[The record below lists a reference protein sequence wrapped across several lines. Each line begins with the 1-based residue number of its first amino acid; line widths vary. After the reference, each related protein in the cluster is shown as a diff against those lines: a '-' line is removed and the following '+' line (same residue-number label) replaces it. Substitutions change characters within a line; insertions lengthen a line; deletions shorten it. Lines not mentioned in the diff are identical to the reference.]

1 MAFKAFRRSPFNHS
15 HENKVFNDLYDLL
28 SEQWKDRDDDLY
40 LFGNFFVAGKEFD
53 ALIVKN
59 NAIIIVDF
67 KNFGG
72 DLEFSENGVW
82 KCDGL
87 TVKGGNSRN
96 PFLQLRSNKFALLEY
111 VKGGHVELLSKPNLG
126 HIAGLVV
133 FHQPINFDDNQIPQQ
148 IKGWFHVCDFDHALR
163 TIDGI
168 ASAEINLPVFDLEAF
183 AEAFGTD
190 EYCPDGKLKTKSLR
204 PLQAA
209 DDGAF
214 TPLGAEEDALEKFYE
229 WVKSDKNVYLLK
241 GMVSTGKRTL
251 LHQFSRYFEQQN
263 QSTLLIAP
271 NARLAKKYTSLGI
284 GEFVSIYQ
292 VLYSNVSDE
301 TVQKSNGVEL
311 AKYPIKLT
319 NEELEGKVL
328 IFVDAH
334 LISNN
339 YFDLENAILGTGHIV
354 NDLLSVFGDK
364 PPKTVA
370 IGDPYQLSRGKL
382 DECLLVGNG
391 LKEFGLSLVEV
402 HLEQQIES
410 EPEDLHAFQFEIA
423 QQIELQQHSSLP
435 YSETEHV
442 KILENDPNI
451 GIEITSAPYQAVYLT
466 GLNSTAHKVNLAA
479 KQKVLKQV
487 NPNVL
492 NVGDLVDFH
501 TSTPVVSNN
510 GDLSEE
516 AFDWVQSGDIAR
528 VTQVS
533 PHVQTIE
540 FTLKGRDAPTM
551 IRIGEFSCSVAK
563 LGKVRIKYL
572 VDYLEAEKPELSSDQ
587 VLVLSIL
594 ARQDVENRFQDLKA
608 EVKRLKEEKS
618 ERYKIEKK
626 KYTELVNRLLK
637 NSPLLN
643 IGKIRYAYA
652 MTVHRA
658 QGRVWEKVYL
668 DASRGPSGDS
678 ITNDG
683 YFRFLYTATTCTESI
698 VGLLKYPKL
707 TPLYS
712 AQFMP
717 NQNCKIG
724 AFSLSEGFDYE
735 IPDEQT
741 LEDFSPPVGFD
752 SPVNELKALSYA
764 IAQKIG
770 STAWHVKE
778 VKQHSYQELYS
789 FVHSSGVEIRVRF
802 TYDKHV
808 KVKTLVFVDESK
820 EPKLS
825 QDLKEVLTSSP
836 KLKNVRLDKALQQI
850 KSSFEAY
857 GYSVISASER
867 SEYEVLIG
875 LVNGLDAIE
884 LKVYV
889 TKDGFVSK
897 VFPERS
903 SSQETLEFF
912 KEFFNE

>member
-1 MAFKAFRRSPFNHS
+1 MAFKAFRGSPFNHS

-28 SEQWKDRDDDLY
+28 SEQWKDRGDDLY

-72 DLEFSENGVW
+72 DLEFSENGAW

-111 VKGGHVELLSKPNLG
+111 VKRGHIELMSKPNLG

-148 IKGWFHVCDFDHALR
+148 IKSWFHVCDFDHVLR

-168 ASAEINLPVFDLEAF
+168 ASAEINLPIFDLEAF
-183 AEAFGTD
+183 VEAFDAG
-190 EYCPDGKLKTKSLR
+190 EYFPDGKLKTKSLMS
-204 PLQAA
+204 LQS
-209 DDGAF
+209 DDGTF
-214 TPLGAEEDALEKFYE
+214 TPLGAEENAFEQFYE
-229 WVKSDKNVYLLK
+229 WMKSDKNVYLLK

-251 LHQFSRYFEQQN
+251 LKQFVRYLEQQN
-263 QSTLLIAP
+263 QSAFLIAP
-271 NARLAKKYTSLGI
+271 NTRLAKKYTSLGI

-292 VLYSNVSDE
+292 FLYSNVSDE
-301 TVQKSNGVEL
+301 TIEKSNGVEL

-334 LISNN
+334 LISNS
-339 YFDLENAILGTGHIV
+339 YFDLESAILGTGHIV

-370 IGDPYQLSRGKL
+370 IGDPYQLTRGKL
-382 DECLLVGNG
+382 DECLLFGSG
-391 LKEFGLSLVEV
+391 FKDFGLNAVEV
-402 HLEQQIES
+402 RLEQQIQS
-410 EPEDLHAFQFEIA
+410 EPEDLHEFQFEIA
-423 QQIELQQHSSLP
+423 QQIELQQYSSLP
-435 YSETEHV
+435 YSETEYV

-451 GIEITSAPYQAVYLT
+451 GVEITSAPYQAVYLT
-466 GLNSTAHKVNLAA
+466 GLNSVAHKVNLAA
-479 KQKVLKQV
+479 KQKVLKQQ

-501 TSTPVVSNN
+501 SSTPVV
-510 GDLSEE
+510 LSSDNFTEE
-516 AFDWVQSGDIAR
+516 SFDWVQSGDIAR

-533 PHVQTIE
+533 SNVDTIE
-540 FTLKGRDAPTM
+540 FALKGRDTPTM
-551 IRIGEFSCSVAK
+551 IRVGEFSCSVAK
-563 LGKVRIKYL
+563 LGEVRIKYL
-572 VDYLEAEKPELSSDQ
+572 VDYLEAEKPELSTDQ

-594 ARQDVENRFQDLKA
+594 ARQDVENRLRDLKA
-608 EVKRLKEEKS
+608 EVRRLKEEKS
-618 ERYKIEKK
+618 ERYKSEKN
-626 KYTELVNRLLK
+626 KYTELVNRYLK

-658 QGRVWEKVYL
+658 QGREWGKVYL

-683 YFRFLYTATTCTESI
+683 YFRFLYTACTCTENTI
-698 VGLLKYPKL
+698 GLLKYPKL

-724 AFSLSEGFDYE
+724 PFSMSEGFDYE
-735 IPDEQT
+735 VPDEQI
-741 LEDFSPPVGFD
+741 LEHFTPPVGFN
-752 SPVNELKALSYA
+752 SSVMELKALSYA
-764 IAQKIG
+764 ISQKIA

-789 FVHSSGVEIRVRF
+789 FVHSSGTEIRVRF
-802 TYDKHV
+802 TYDKNV
-808 KVKTLVFVDESK
+808 KVKTIVFIDEAK
-820 EPKLS
+820 DPELS
-825 QDLKEVLTSSP
+825 QELKEVLSSYP
-836 KLKNVRLDKALQQI
+836 KLKNKRLDKALQQI
-850 KSSFEAY
+850 KRTFEAFDY
-857 GYSVISASER
+857 CLASATER
-867 SEYEVLIG
+867 SEYEILVG
-875 LVNGLDAIE
+875 LAKGLDVIE

-889 TKDGFVSK
+889 TKDGLISK

-903 SSQETLEFF
+903 SSFEVLEFF
-912 KEFFNE
+912 REFFNE

>member
-1 MAFKAFRRSPFNHS
+1 MAFKAFRGSPFNHS

-28 SEQWKDRDDDLY
+28 SEKWNDRDDNLY

-133 FHQPINFDDNQIPQQ
+133 FHQSINFDDNQIPQQ
-148 IKGWFHVCDFDHALR
+148 IKSWFHVCDFDHVLR

-168 ASAEINLPVFDLEAF
+168 ASAEINLPIFDIEAF
-183 AEAFGTD
+183 VEAFGTD
-190 EYCPDGKLKTKSLR
+190 EYFPDGKLKTKNLMSL
-204 PLQAA
+204 QT
-209 DDGAF
+209 DDSAF
-214 TPLGAEEDALEKFYE
+214 THLGAEENALEQFYE
-229 WVKSDKNVYLLK
+229 WVKSDKNVYVLK

-251 LHQFSRYFEQQN
+251 LKQFVRYLEQQN
-263 QSTLLIAP
+263 QSMLLIAP
-271 NARLAKKYTSLGI
+271 NARLAKKYTSLGV

-292 VLYSNVSDE
+292 FLYSNVSDE
-301 TVQKSNGVEL
+301 TIQKSNGVEL

-334 LISNN
+334 LISNS
-339 YFDLENAILGTGHIV
+339 YFDLESSILGSGHLV
-354 NDLLSVFGDK
+354 NDLLSVFADK
-364 PPKTVA
+364 PPKAVA
-370 IGDPYQLSRGKL
+370 IGDPYQLTRGKL
-382 DECLLVGNG
+382 DECLLFGNG
-391 LKEFGLSLVEV
+391 FKHFELGVVEV
-402 HLEQQIES
+402 HLEQQIQS
-410 EPEDLHAFQFEIA
+410 EPEDLHEFQFEIA
-423 QQIELQQHSSLP
+423 QQIELQQYSSLP
-435 YSETEHV
+435 YYETEHI

-451 GIEITSAPYQAVYLT
+451 GIEITSSPYQAVYLT

-501 TSTPVVSNN
+501 TSTPIVSNN
-510 GDLSEE
+510 DDLTEE
-516 AFDWVQSGDIAR
+516 AFDWVQSGEIAR
-528 VTQVS
+528 VTEVS
-533 PHVQTIE
+533 PDVETIE
-540 FTLKGRDAPTM
+540 FSLKGRDAPTM
-551 IRIGEFSCSVAK
+551 IRMGAFSCSVAR
-563 LGKVRIKYL
+563 LGQVKIKYL
-572 VDYLEAEKPELSSDQ
+572 VDYLDAEKPEMSTDQ
-587 VLVLSIL
+587 VLVLNIV
-594 ARQDVENRFQDLKA
+594 ARKDAEYRFRDLKDK
-608 EVKRLKEEKS
+608 VQRLKDQNTELYKS
-618 ERYKIEKK
+618 EKK
-626 KYTELVNRLLK
+626 KYTELINQYLK
-637 NSPLLN
+637 NSPFLN
-643 IGKIRYAYA
+643 AAKIRYAYA

-683 YFRFLYTATTCTESI
+683 YFRFLYTATICTEGS

-712 AQFMP
+712 TQFMP

-735 IPDEQT
+735 MPDVRT
-741 LEDFSPPVGFD
+741 LENFSPPVGFD
-752 SPVNELKALSYA
+752 SSVNELKALSYA
-764 IAQKIG
+764 ISQKINA
-770 STAWHVKE
+770 TDWHIKE

-802 TYDKHV
+802 TYDKNV
-808 KVKTLVFVDESK
+808 LVKTLVFVDESK
-820 EPKLS
+820 EPQLS
-825 QDLKEVLTSSP
+825 SELKKILTSSP
-836 KLKNVRLDKALQQI
+836 KLKNERLNKALEQI
-850 KSSFEAY
+850 KRSVEPH
-857 GYSVISASER
+857 GYSVIVASER
-867 SEYEVLIG
+867 SEYEILVG
-875 LVNGLDAIE
+875 LMRDVDLIE

-889 TKDGFVSK
+889 TKDGFISK
-897 VFPERS
+897 VFPERA
-903 SSQETLEFF
+903 SSQGVLDFF